1 MKRAGQ
7 PPRSL
12 PASTGR
18 VSFEC
23 GNVDERRPVSKPSPA
38 SPVSIS
44 AAKTSQ
50 DNLLSS
56 SAPSAYLTCYTPF
69 SAFSDDDVAIVPKTM
84 CYKNGH
90 GKQASDG
97 REKEPLYSQEHQQC
111 GDRWASFRDNEDV
124 IPDVAQEKVSEV
136 SLSTTDQDARALLAS
151 RRAPPSSAP
160 AASPAATAA
169 AATAAAVTI
178 AADGTASSN
187 HLRAAPGIP
196 TRAQSTKIKRSSE
209 PGSGPPP
216 SMREQ
221 RRHSSEDGLISTRI
235 LAMCLSRSHQEPPI
249 DDDFAIPSKCRMVFH
264 MRDEVSKVKGQTSAA
279 SGREEDKTGLK
290 RNSRPQQQPRQ
301 QQRYNHDPMQQPMRE
316 FGLKKSASTKCAKTV
331 SFKEPEPWKTCTTTT
346 PQASTTAE
354 STAATTTATTTAPL
368 MGLLSQDEKR
378 RTETEQPAVMLSEP
392 ISLCDSYAAAE
403 QPSLATASGSHLSVE
418 STAAGLTR
426 PSSAP
431 ASYEKRGTASSSTS
445 APARTRQGH
454 QRNLSESSLPSS
466 SSSAS
471 LLNADSRGRTTST
484 TTTPPTSKSRFS
496 RLWKSLAQRY
506 THHHQHQ
513 QQQQQHPHGVARL
526 HVSDGPGGLIRRGSD
541 LEPLVAMARD

>member
-1 MKRAGQ
+1 MKRTGQ
-7 PPRSL
+7 PPRTL

-23 GNVDERRPVSKPSPA
+23 GTVDERRPVSVPSPA

-44 AAKTSQ
+44 AAKAPQ
-50 DNLLSS
+50 DNLLAS

-69 SAFSDDDVAIVPKTM
+69 SAFSDDDVVPKTM
-84 CYKNGH
+84 CYTNSPR
-90 GKQASDG
+90 KQASDG
-97 REKEPLYSQEHQQC
+97 REREPLYTQEHQQRG
-111 GDRWASFRDNEDV
+111 GDRWASFRDNDV
-124 IPDVAQEKVSEV
+124 IPDVAQEKVSEAP
-136 SLSTTDQDARALLAS
+136 LQTDQDTRALLAS

-160 AASPAATAA
+160 AASPAAT
-169 AATAAAVTI
+169 TTI
-178 AADGTASSN
+178 AADDTASCNN
-187 HLRAAPGIP
+187 HIRAAPGIP

-209 PGSGPPP
+209 PGSGTPP

-249 DDDFAIPSKCRMVFH
+249 DDEFAIPSKCRMVFH
-264 MRDEVSKVKGQTSAA
+264 MRDEVSKVKGGQTSTAA
-279 SGREEDKTGLK
+279 GREEDKTGLGAK
-290 RNSRPQQQPRQ
+290 RNFRPQQQPRQ
-301 QQRYNHDPMQQPMRE
+301 QRYNPHDNMQQPMRE

-331 SFKEPEPWKTCTTTT
+331 SFKEPEPWKTFT
-346 PQASTTAE
+346 QAAAATAAATAE
-354 STAATTTATTTAPL
+354 STATTTAPL
-368 MGLLSQDEKR
+368 ISLGQDEKT
-378 RTETEQPAVMLSEP
+378 TETEPAVILSEP
-392 ISLCDSYAAAE
+392 ISLCSSYAAE
-403 QPSLATASGSHLSVE
+403 QPSSATPPTKHLSVE
-418 STAAGLTR
+418 STAAADTTR

-431 ASYEKRGTASSSTS
+431 ASYEKTA
-445 APARTRQGH
+445 ARARPGH

-466 SSSAS
+466 SSGS
-471 LLNADSRGRTTST
+471 LTSNANVGGRVIST
-484 TTTPPTSKSRFS
+484 ATTPPSSKSRFG

-506 THHHQHQ
+506 THHHQH